1 MNFIISQ
8 FENIYFKNLS
18 KLKKKKTKKASSE
31 PSSQVRWTNQTHD
44 QEHKIMMIL

>member
-18 KLKKKKTKKASSE
+18 KQKKKQKKASSE
-31 PSSQVRWTNQTHD
+31 PGSQVRWTNQTHD

>member
-18 KLKKKKTKKASSE
+18 KQKKNKKKPRANLVAKLGEQIKHMTKNIK
-31 PSSQVRWTNQTHD
+31 
-44 QEHKIMMIL
+44 L